1 MAALNYSMPCMEG
14 NQVSLP
20 PPPHF
25 SLLPRQGQRKSTG
38 QLPPLFPH
46 IHVVSFRLKP
56 AHPFLTRNPL
66 NFLSSSGS
74 AHSVLVSA
82 LIFPANVATALAGSC
97 SRLVEKISVFTAQL
111 QFAVF
116 FNRSHACLIFLL
128 HVIAFYR
135 GYFMKSLYHCIEL
148 SMHGILMRKP
158 VFWPLV

>member
-1 MAALNYSMPCMEG
+1 MAALNYSMPCVEG
-14 NQVSLP
+14 NQVS
-20 PPPHF
+20 PPHF

-46 IHVVSFRLKP
+46 IHVFSFRLKP

-111 QFAVF
+111 QFAGF
-116 FNRSHACLIFLL
+116 FNISCVFDIPAARYSILPGLFYEKFLPLYRTEHARDTD
-128 HVIAFYR
+128 A
-135 GYFMKSLYHCIEL
+135 
-148 SMHGILMRKP
+148 
-158 VFWPLV
+158 